1 MDEQYLQQLWDWTT
15 SKDATFKDRYTFE
28 SWSEKLGGDEQYR
41 EDFHNWVSSKDAT
54 FSERRPFNEWE
65 SLVKK
70 KVVSEEPS
78 PLLPPTP
85 LVQEE
90 EAMVSESPTPD
101 GESVVTETEPVVTEE
116 IDLETLFQP
125 QEIFPQDTRGTY
137 YRDPVKMLGMYP
149 EEGALERAYKQ
160 RTADIEFTQKQI
172 ELDAPALEERQ
183 GKEKSAAFK
192 IQQRIVEQDKGEEVS
207 NIEGRLNRATKKEAE
222 AIERLTPLITEELI
236 RKEEGEVV
244 PYMNREFGRYGF
256 SFRRTGI
263 GDAMEVMASGVPPI
277 EIDLDTWTSGGA
289 IVEVEKLLAFVRN
302 NLDIEERTE
311 AIETDEIR
319 NAIRA
324 RSLRNKSR
332 LNDDGTESIV
342 MMASGEVDGRY
353 VAYPTLFPVNPDS
366 YGRSKNSW
374 MEPNDPFAEAMERG
388 EVFYF
393 DSNEEAER
401 FAEGSWKDISAVDAE
416 ADSFFNK
423 RGLDYLNYRKNF
435 DAYEDAMNT
444 VDFIEDAPFTRE
456 ELTPEQEA
464 EFGDGLYINGKLRGD
479 AQKIKEEAEEKANQ
493 LRPFVD
499 DNDYRTARN
508 YFDTHIQEKFQEKA
522 QKAAQYNAY
531 AKAGNVELE
540 RVSQEMLGVPVEEL
554 NSFVSETPQQED
566 IRNELWTMYQ
576 DNKSVEQLA
585 ADQYKVSNTY
595 LDAKFDK
602 EVHGQWVENWSAVS
616 NAWEVGINNGKA
628 AEQILAISLG
638 LKDIDDDAS
647 LDEVAEKII
656 KHLKAS
662 ETGKMGRVEYN
673 FHSARG
679 FQETFNVVKND
690 PAELAASLTAGS
702 LSQMLPYGWK
712 LFALGASTGTA
723 IGAGY
728 GALGFNPATV
738 AGGAIAGFGYGA
750 RSAQAATAFAMEYT
764 NAVLDAA
771 RNRGYDLMNPQE
783 LKAALQDE
791 NVWSEGAEIGLKRGI
806 PIGLVD
812 YLSGGLAGRVFKVGS
827 VASKTTRIGAGLV
840 ERVTYDPAAEAAGEF
855 LAQVSAG
862 QDIEGKEIFAEAW
875 GAVGNNGPMAAFN
888 IALDIRSKNNVE
900 IANNLTNLR
909 FLSKENSSDEA
920 ITRWASNMERLGQI
934 SAEQNQ
940 RIQENV
946 GLRRKAKEL
955 LSVGQGS
962 NTSVTGASS
971 AVEARTMELLAAQ
984 EELSSTTNRKAVFKD
999 KIAEINNE
1007 LQELATTKKLR
1018 PTDASKGGKQQT
1030 ILAGSGVVEAS
1041 SQETGTDIREGIK
1054 KYLINGKAF
1063 TREEFLNRLSDM
1075 SKSRLLKAK
1084 IKVKNDREVEEKAAK
1099 IMGEEAA
1106 PIVEDVVTT
1115 EEAVVEEAPVYEE
1128 PTKVTSPTSEKFAT
1142 VNRNDG
1148 KGTVT
1153 LTEAEYNTEMEKF
1166 APIEEAV
1173 VEEAAPVDERQKEL
1187 DDAIAEADAEVAAL
1201 RESDGSVS
1209 KENKAAFG
1217 EAVKKRSGLQSVGE
1231 ENKVKFSLPS
1241 KNEIGKNSTWLSEKQ
1256 AALADKI
1263 IQAIIDSGLKEGLS
1277 AQEISDQI
1285 INRHAFELPQVQAI
1299 KQYVAGLVN
1308 NTTEQGNSKQSFS
1321 AWRQGKMDS
1330 DLTTKTEQETV
1341 PAETIEVVE
1350 EDKKADIESRKK
1362 ALIDIMEATG
1372 DDTFIIGV
1380 ADGTFAGDGLLNM
1393 NENGDVV
1400 LTRFADSEEGLNK
1413 SGGITSP
1420 DELKNLINNFGGEQ
1434 IPTSAIEGGM
1444 VAYQEAGGGVVGEY
1458 HIPLNDLIQ
1467 LIKDGYIV
1475 FAGLGNKEFV
1485 LSPHIADKYLTK
1497 INGKT
1502 KQDAIQEQSPEG
1514 VDVQEPARDSE
1525 AVGDGDVQQGESTTE
1540 STAKDES
1547 TTEKVSTE
1555 EEVQPLTEEQEAQI
1569 AQELSDVEN
1578 ELDDDGQFQLET
1590 DITSEKSKED
1600 LKKKAEDLMNEVQP
1614 DNVEEVEE
1622 GEGADPIPVKL
1633 EKNKEPVERTGI
1645 KRFKLIDIIG
1655 KKLNLLMADKLQIEL
1670 QDPSKPYDQDTN
1682 PYVKMGGN
1690 FFPLMEKM
1698 FGKVAWAS
1706 IDKTA
1711 ANKIIRGAMEG
1722 DMSAVYNMGDS
1733 GVDSNIVMAKSLDEA
1748 LDKLFPPDNKGN
1760 VNPKKE
1766 EIFQLIKA
1774 RVLKTQGKDIKPAH
1788 KHFKNAKTLMEA
1800 FNSLTSKET
1809 KQRDGTMSKEAV
1821 DVRSAVMRLIAPEGL
1836 EAKGNIE
1843 LHNKLRELGI
1853 SIETLRAEN
1862 TEQFTKDLPQGAI
1875 TMIVEV
1881 QDENGVPVRER
1892 KLQIDKELADGK
1904 ITDKEYEAKYD
1915 AIVESASMSLE
1926 QQKKEGIPSHP
1937 NYPVQIRGRAV
1948 ALMEETAPFFDLI
1961 KKYKDQIYERVAGV
1975 EKKKGKKV
1983 KEGAT
1988 ALEQSIYDQINKAKK
2003 LIAKGDKNK
2012 ETKQYVAKEV
2022 VAALLKGDAKK
2033 LKGKLKSETIAQL
2046 KKLLLSNNKNDIK
2059 AILAKVEIP
2068 FATMTQYSAGE
2079 MRSAAMSSAKGTSTT
2094 SYEITEYLRTQHE
2107 VFIDR
2112 LSQAFPS
2119 VEVVTSQA
2127 EFDAIIKG
2135 AQSKKLVTANQKVYG
2150 AVFEGK
2156 LYLNPNL
2163 PNYNTPIHEFGHIW
2177 LNVARELGK
2186 DTYKRGM
2193 ELMTVDSPYYQQVLN
2208 SKEYGAIIKKMR
2220 KAGATKAEI
2229 EAYIKEEALATA
2241 IGDKGE
2247 SFASAAQEKNFK
2259 NWLNELFEFV
2269 KKLTGISDLT
2279 ADQLQEIGLDEFLQ
2293 GVVVDIMSENEV
2305 FLGAE
2310 VKSFGEQLQL
2320 MTAPNISMDSI
2331 VQFGRS
2337 EGRSDAAIKELLKK
2351 RGFKVADINEAMVV
2365 NVDLTTKL
2373 PLEFGRVEGGVQKA
2387 EQLFTEVRDK
2397 LSKFAKGKRK
2407 KIPAKK
2413 LTKDETAAKVRELRL
2428 QNPSLFNLSDA
2439 ALLKKFPE
2447 PARYETLEA
2456 PTMGEVRAKALE
2468 LLRENPI
2475 FKEQKEGVQLGL
2487 LTSFD
2492 RAVGTKANKT
2502 VQQEVNAIKN
2512 NIKQR
2517 KKGIKSIKEAQREL
2531 RKALKGLPLT
2541 PEVRAIIKAVGD
2553 INEDNSLAMI
2563 EKISEAVDKIQVK
2576 DAIST
2581 EQKKALKDV
2590 IKSLKDDAKYLSTI
2604 KKTIARFMRKSLP
2617 ISNVYS
2623 KSQLAKAVSV
2633 LTNINAKNHV
2643 AEAMRALDI
2652 VNEQREKMK
2661 NAVIKDM
2668 LKLVQ
2673 DKAKKERG
2681 KSTKP
2686 KSKGLDA
2693 QGQAFF
2699 QEAAKVLKLVYKN
2712 DFDGMIKL
2720 AQELSDLDKI
2730 DAIIDKDQ
2738 RGEKL
2743 TVKEQAMIDRLAA
2756 FDTFGD
2762 LRSMTLEDVIN
2773 MSQSLKDVRSESIAR
2788 LKANRLK
2795 RAQEMEALSTES
2807 VSQIKKGFKELFTIA
2822 GVLKND
2828 KQLAESAASIREEF
2842 KRGGV
2847 TKAAKALVKKIVGG
2861 IDKINIA
2868 ARVKDMVVENIVHL
2882 GTIMTILDKGG
2893 TFFTDNIYRPLNLM
2907 NENSRKGYRSQMQKL
2922 DNIANSISGIT
2933 KGYTQIRK
2941 LIADGKLFIEG
2952 LDAEGVDADIEA
2964 LKIDLEDGRL
2974 PKIEDVK
2981 RRLKALVKARMGYMG
2996 KSPKSIQEA
3005 FSAIDSQTD
3014 VDALVDSTLTFIE
3027 DVSEGYVVKGVTLT
3041 KNQMLRVYAL
3051 SKNAVQRDKLRRQGL
3066 TDESLA
3072 KIEEFLGPQL
3082 LEFADATVEHLSNEY
3097 FESVNDVYSQT
3108 NDVNLD
3114 YIDNYFPTKSI
3125 SKPKEKTFDSDS
3137 FEARFDAES
3146 PSATRQRSDEVS
3158 GVDLNYDFVTEL
3170 NNHLNSMERF
3180 KAYAEGVKK
3189 IAKILALP
3197 QVASLLKQSGFA
3209 KMTNLLIDNE
3219 VNPYKTETTNVGKV
3233 LNAFYGIALGFKF
3246 MQLPKQMTSFV
3257 NAYSQYSY
3265 GKEGSTLRKVGTLGP
3280 DFLGFVGDI
3289 VQLVAM
3295 FRTNFSKARGMS
3307 STFNDRVL
3315 DALQGNISALEG
3327 GIADQT
3333 VRGGFN
3339 RWWQVAKASPTT
3351 VGDILGVMGYM
3362 AVYNRNIKN
3371 GMSEAKALELFND
3384 YNKTQQ
3390 TRRGTELN
3398 SLQVS
3403 AKQKPMLRLL
3413 TAFSSTLFLQ
3423 TNEIIKGVVNI
3434 NRDLGAGKMPKKSDV
3449 RSVYLNMGVANVA
3462 FTFAA
3467 NIFRIIQGDDDDR
3480 EEVLYEMGKSMVM
3493 VNQLSKIP
3501 LYGAAGQDLLN
3512 TLEGNR
3518 WKSTGPVAPA
3528 TDLLRDAMKAYSNKD
3543 IIEAAIVA
3551 TEIGTKTN
3559 LDMVRS
3565 ARIAG
3570 EGGDAWEATYKLF
3583 GVGTSYQPQ
3592 GDSGSTNWLKDED
3605 SGGRQGTLE

>member
-1 MDEQYLQQLWDWTT
+1 
-15 SKDATFKDRYTFE
+15 
-28 SWSEKLGGDEQYR
+28 
-41 EDFHNWVSSKDAT
+41 
-54 FSERRPFNEWE
+54 
-65 SLVKK
+65 
-70 KVVSEEPS
+70 
-78 PLLPPTP
+78 
-85 LVQEE
+85 
-90 EAMVSESPTPD
+90 
-101 GESVVTETEPVVTEE
+101 
-116 IDLETLFQP
+116 
-125 QEIFPQDTRGTY
+125 
-137 YRDPVKMLGMYP
+137 
-149 EEGALERAYKQ
+149 
-160 RTADIEFTQKQI
+160 
-172 ELDAPALEERQ
+172 
-183 GKEKSAAFK
+183 
-192 IQQRIVEQDKGEEVS
+192 
-207 NIEGRLNRATKKEAE
+207 
-222 AIERLTPLITEELI
+222 
-236 RKEEGEVV
+236 
-244 PYMNREFGRYGF
+244 
-256 SFRRTGI
+256 
-263 GDAMEVMASGVPPI
+263 
-277 EIDLDTWTSGGA
+277 
-289 IVEVEKLLAFVRN
+289 
-302 NLDIEERTE
+302 
-311 AIETDEIR
+311 
-319 NAIRA
+319 
-324 RSLRNKSR
+324 
-332 LNDDGTESIV
+332 
-342 MMASGEVDGRY
+342 
-353 VAYPTLFPVNPDS
+353 
-366 YGRSKNSW
+366 
-374 MEPNDPFAEAMERG
+374 
-388 EVFYF
+388 
-393 DSNEEAER
+393 
-401 FAEGSWKDISAVDAE
+401 
-416 ADSFFNK
+416 
-423 RGLDYLNYRKNF
+423 
-435 DAYEDAMNT
+435 
-444 VDFIEDAPFTRE
+444 
-456 ELTPEQEA
+456 
-464 EFGDGLYINGKLRGD
+464 
-479 AQKIKEEAEEKANQ
+479 
-493 LRPFVD
+493 
-499 DNDYRTARN
+499 
-508 YFDTHIQEKFQEKA
+508 
-522 QKAAQYNAY
+522 
-531 AKAGNVELE
+531 
-540 RVSQEMLGVPVEEL
+540 
-554 NSFVSETPQQED
+554 
-566 IRNELWTMYQ
+566 
-576 DNKSVEQLA
+576 
-585 ADQYKVSNTY
+585 
-595 LDAKFDK
+595 
-602 EVHGQWVENWSAVS
+602 
-616 NAWEVGINNGKA
+616 
-628 AEQILAISLG
+628 LG

-662 ETGKMGRVEYN
+662 ETGKIGRVEYN

-712 LFALGASTGTA
+712 LLSLGASTGTA

-728 GALGFNPATV
+728 GALGFNLATV

-764 NAVLDAA
+764 NAVLDAG

-840 ERVTYDPAAEAAGEF
+840 ERVTYDPAAEALGEF
-855 LAQVSAG
+855 AAQVSAG
-862 QDIEGKEIFAEAW
+862 QDIEGKEMFAEAW

-888 IALDIRSKNNVE
+888 IALDIRSTNNIE
-900 IANNLTNLR
+900 LANNLANLR
-909 FLSKENSSDEA
+909 FLSKESSSDEA
-920 ITRWASNMERLGQI
+920 ITRWANNMKKLGRI

-1128 PTKVTSPTSEKFAT
+1128 PTVVSTPTPEAFAT

-1148 KGTVT
+1148 KSTVT
-1153 LTEAEYNTEMEKF
+1153 LTEDEYNAEMEKF
-1166 APIEEAV
+1166 AP
-1173 VEEAAPVDERQKEL
+1173 VEEVDAAVEEKERGFFGKILDKVFKKEKIDEDVQLTEERKEQGIQELYDEEIKYLEGQIEAQEKGSILDDMYKRDLEELKSESPTQYLERNLEVLKGMPNYYSEKASKKDDVSYNKQLVQESVDRIYQTEKLLGITATEQEVKERQ
-1187 DDAIAEADAEVAAL
+1187 D
-1201 RESDGSVS
+1201 
-1209 KENKAAFG
+1209 
-1217 EAVKKRSGLQSVGE
+1217 
-1231 ENKVKFSLPS
+1231 
-1241 KNEIGKNSTWLSEKQ
+1241 
-1256 AALADKI
+1256 
-1263 IQAIIDSGLKEGLS
+1263 IIDSTPTQAELE
-1277 AQEISDQI
+1277 AQ
-1285 INRHAFELPQVQAI
+1285 
-1299 KQYVAGLVN
+1299 
-1308 NTTEQGNSKQSFS
+1308 
-1321 AWRQGKMDS
+1321 
-1330 DLTTKTEQETV
+1330 QETK
-1341 PAETIEVVE
+1341 P
-1350 EDKKADIESRKK
+1350 
-1362 ALIDIMEATG
+1362 
-1372 DDTFIIGV
+1372 
-1380 ADGTFAGDGLLNM
+1380 
-1393 NENGDVV
+1393 
-1400 LTRFADSEEGLNK
+1400 
-1413 SGGITSP
+1413 
-1420 DELKNLINNFGGEQ
+1420 
-1434 IPTSAIEGGM
+1434 
-1444 VAYQEAGGGVVGEY
+1444 
-1458 HIPLNDLIQ
+1458 
-1467 LIKDGYIV
+1467 
-1475 FAGLGNKEFV
+1475 
-1485 LSPHIADKYLTK
+1485 
-1497 INGKT
+1497 
-1502 KQDAIQEQSPEG
+1502 KQDAIQEPSTET
-1514 VDVQEPARDSE
+1514 VDAQEPATDGSE
-1525 AVGDGDVQQGESTTE
+1525 VGDGDVQQGESTTE

-1547 TTEKVSTE
+1547 TTEEVE
-1555 EEVQPLTEEQEAQI
+1555 AEVQPLTEEQEAKI

-1590 DITSEKSKED
+1590 DVTSEKRKED

-1774 RVLKTQGKDIKPAH
+1774 RVLKIQGKDIKPAH

-1809 KQRDGTMSKEAV
+1809 KQKDGTMSKEDE

-1843 LHNKLRELGI
+1843 LHKKLRELGI

-2079 MRSAAMSSAKGTSTT
+2079 MRSAAMSSAMGTSTT

-2135 AQSKKLVTANQKVYG
+2135 AQAKKLVTANQKVYG

-2193 ELMTVDSPYYQQVLN
+2193 ELMTEDSPYYQQVIN
-2208 SKEYGAIIKKMR
+2208 STEYGKIIAKMKKD
-2220 KAGATKAEI
+2220 GATKAEI
-2229 EAYIKEEALATA
+2229 EVYIKEEALATA

-2320 MTAPNISMDSI
+2320 MTAPDISMDSI

-2413 LTKDETAAKVRELRL
+2413 LTQEEKRAKMRELRQ

-2447 PARYETLEA
+2447 TTRYETLEA

-2553 INEDNSLAMI
+2553 INEDNSLAVI

-2576 DAIST
+2576 DAISN

-2633 LTNINAKNHV
+2633 LTNINAKNYV

-2668 LKLVQ
+2668 LKLAQ

-2712 DFDGMIKL
+2712 DIIGLIAM
-2720 AQELSDLDKI
+2720 QELIASDKVE
-2730 DAIIDKDQ
+2730 AIILKEE

-2743 TVKEQAMIDRLAA
+2743 TVKEQALINKVAA
-2756 FDTFGD
+2756 FETFAE
-2762 LRSMTLEDVIN
+2762 LRVMTLEDVIN
-2773 MSQSLKDVRSESIAR
+2773 MSQSLKDLRSESIAR

-2807 VSQIKKGFKELFTIA
+2807 MSQIKKGFKELFTIA

-2981 RRLKALVKARMGYMG
+2981 RRLKALVKARMEHMG

-3051 SKNAVQRDKLRRQGL
+3051 SKNAVQREKLRGQGL

-3082 LEFADATVEHLSNEY
+3082 LEFADATVDYLSNEY

-3125 SKPKEKTFDSDS
+3125 SKTKEKTFDSDS
-3137 FEARFDAES
+3137 FGARFDAES
-3146 PSATRQRSDEVS
+3146 PSAIKQRSDEVS

-3180 KAYAEGVKK
+3180 KAYADGVKK

-3197 QVASLLKQSGFA
+3197 QVVSLFKQSGFA
-3209 KMTNLLIDNE
+3209 KMTNLMIDNE
-3219 VNPYKTETTNVGKV
+3219 VNPYKTETTSVGKV
-3233 LNAFYGIALGFKF
+3233 LNAFYGIALGFKW

-3265 GKEGSTLRKVGTLGP
+3265 GKEGSTLRKVGALGP

-3315 DALQGNISALEG
+3315 DALQGNISALED

-3339 RWWQVAKASPTT
+3339 KWWQVAKASPTT
-3351 VGDILGVMGYM
+3351 AGDILGVMGYM

-3371 GMSEAKALELFND
+3371 GMSEAEALELFND

-3462 FTFAA
+3462 FIAAA

-3480 EEVLYEMGKSMVM
+3480 EDVLYEMGKSMVM

-3528 TDLLRDAMKAYSNKD
+3528 TDLLRDGMKAYSNKD

-3559 LDMVRS
+3559 LDMVRG
-3565 ARIAG
+3565 ARIAA

-3592 GDSGSTNWLKDED
+3592 GDSGSTNWLKDEG
-3605 SGGRQGTLE
+3605 SGGSDEKKPKKVLK